1 MHDDNAWDRI
11 VDAIDSR
18 FGLDKHGRLTRPIE
32 DHLDLT
38 EQVAF
43 IEFTRDGDKYRLERV
58 TGPAII
64 DKKAIG
70 GRRVGAELR
79 YETVYDANETTHR
92 TIYYKDDGGEWT
104 KLDPSALGL

>member
-1 MHDDNAWDRI
+1 MNDDTSWDRI

-18 FGLDKHGRLTRPIE
+18 FGLDKHGRLERPIE

-38 EQVAF
+38 EKVAF

-79 YETVYDANETTHR
+79 YETVYDAHDITHR
-92 TIYYKDDGGEWT
+92 TNFFKDDGGEWT
-104 KLDPSALGL
+104 RLDMSNLQL

>member
-1 MHDDNAWDRI
+1 MHDDTSWDRI
-11 VDAIDSR
+11 VDAIEGN
-18 FGLDKHGRLTRPIE
+18 FGLDNHGRLNRPIA

-43 IEFTRDGDKYRLERV
+43 IEFTRDGDKYRLERI

-79 YETVYDANETTHR
+79 YETIYDAHETARHTN
-92 TIYYKDDGGEWT
+92 YYKDDGGEWV